1 MNTGNIV
8 TGEENF
14 YMLFTNG
21 TKKKGTEEIQ
31 FTLNPNNKEIKQGTL
46 KDGETFLEILD
57 FTGTA
62 KIGTTLIKFLN
73 KSDKIKSTLIKYFK
87 FIENFKIE
95 ELHKKIETLISDF
108 HINKFEPNQIMD
120 ICYKIY
126 HNVSKID
133 ALQLCNE
140 LIEILVNLDDY
151 ASKSP
156 KDINGLKFLATIYS
170 CDDDFGNDLE
180 KEDLLQILQFS
191 KNIFSLKNNYYE
203 FGDVLTILELILEGR
218 TDELVTN
225 YKLILFNIIHTLE
238 YRLEKIVKDKSLFLL
253 IHQVFKKYFDDY
265 NKFNISS
272 SLYDLTKTFRN
283 NVENNPYNTYYNTFY
298 SYLLNLQEE
307 KQNRDIERKR
317 NGLPIEKVDTV
328 STFKNII
335 YKMTEIFV
343 KTLRDD
349 IFFMHLNYEEDISI
363 KSANIII
370 EENTY
375 KIAISSLNELF
386 YYSKHYI
393 NEDGRKLKSCK
404 LCGKYF
410 VTEYKTD
417 EVNCRNIY
425 KKSGKTCSKTAR
437 YNSRI
442 GNTIDKKINRKLKK
456 IRQMLS
462 NRDATHGTDES
473 RTFNNK
479 WKNKKDELEATEEL
493 KADKNKLF
501 QAELKWLEEEH
512 SLLKHRK
519 NTPS

>member
-14 YMLFTNG
+14 YMIFTNG
-21 TKKKGTEEIQ
+21 AKKKGTEEIQ
-31 FTLNPNNKEIKQGTL
+31 FTLSPNNKEIKQETL

-95 ELHKKIETLISDF
+95 ELYKKIETLISDF
-108 HINKFEPNQIMD
+108 HINKFEPNLIMD

-126 HNVSKID
+126 YNVSKID

-151 ASKSP
+151 ASKNP
-156 KDINGLKFLATIYS
+156 KNSNGLKFLTTIYS
-170 CDDDFGNDLE
+170 YDDDFCNDLE

-191 KNIFSLKNNYYE
+191 KSIFSLKNSFYE
-203 FGDVLTILELILEGR
+203 VGDMLTILELILEDKK
-218 TDELVTN
+218 DELVAN
-225 YKLILFNIIHTLE
+225 YKLILSNIIYGLQC
-238 YRLEKIVKDKSLFLL
+238 RLEKIVKDKSLILL
-253 IHQVFKKYFDDY
+253 IKQVFKNYYDDY
-265 NKFNISS
+265 NKFTITS

-283 NVENNPYNTYYNTFY
+283 NVENNPYNTYYNAFY

-317 NGLPIEKVDTV
+317 NRLPIEKVNSV
-328 STFKNII
+328 FTFKNIV

-349 IFFMHLNYEEDISI
+349 IIFMQENYEQDISVN
-363 KSANIII
+363 SANIII

-386 YYSKHYI
+386 YYSKHFI
-393 NEDGRKLKSCK
+393 NKDGRSLKSCK
-404 LCGKYF
+404 LCGNYF
-410 VTEYKTD
+410 VTEYKNS
-417 EVNCRNIY
+417 EIYCRNIY
-425 KKSGKTCSKTAR
+425 KAKKTCSEIANF
-437 YNSRI
+437 NSGI
-442 GNTIDKKINRKLKK
+442 GNTIDKKVAKKVKSIREMLRKRDN
-456 IRQMLS
+456 IS
-462 NRDATHGTDES
+462 NIDELQ
-473 RTFNNK
+473 TFNIK
-479 WKNKKDELEATEEL
+479 WKNKKEEL
-493 KADKNKLF
+493 QANKELKSDRNKLYEEAL
-501 QAELKWLEEEH
+501 QWLEEQH
-512 SLLKHRK
+512 SLLKDRK
-519 NTPS
+519 NTHS